1 MKLYGLRRFVHAAVA
16 ITFASCLLA
25 ADAKL
30 SIVKESVQ
38 MIEDGPSLGPGES
51 YVAGE
56 TVYFSCQIAG
66 FQVSQKEKIALEWD
80 IAVRDA
86 AGLALVPP
94 YAGKVEA
101 DILQE
106 DKKWMPKARHN
117 FLIPPH
123 APAGE
128 YKIIF
133 HAKDT
138 HSGSEITKE
147 LTFPVRGPKV
157 EPSETFV
164 VRNLRFFRAEE
175 DRQALRVVA
184 YRPGDTVFARF
195 DIVGYKLGPE
205 NAFDVDYGIE
215 ILKET
220 GESLFAQPSAAGEK
234 DQTFYPRRWVPGVM
248 NLPIPKDLAKATYVL
263 VIKANDKVGNQA
275 AETRANFT
283 VE

>member
-1 MKLYGLRRFVHAAVA
+1 MWRCLAGLAIAASLA
-16 ITFASCLLA
+16 IPIRG

-30 SIVKESVQ
+30 SIHNPSVQ
-38 MIEDGPSLGPGES
+38 SIEDGPALAPGES

-56 TVYFSCQIAG
+56 TVYFSCQIGG
-66 FQVSQKEKIALEWD
+66 FQVSQKEKIALTWD
-80 IAVRDA
+80 IAVKDA
-86 AGLALVPP
+86 AGLALVPA
-94 YAGKVEA
+94 YGNKIEA

-123 APAGE
+123 APGGE
-128 YKIIF
+128 YKITF

-138 HSGSEITKE
+138 ESGAEVTQD
-147 LTFPVRGPKV
+147 LAFTVRGPKV
-157 EPSETFV
+157 EPSETFI
-164 VRNLRFFRAEE
+164 VRNLRFFRGEE
-175 DRQALRVVA
+175 DRQALREVA

-215 ILKET
+215 IQKES

-263 VIKANDKVGNQA
+263 VIKANDKIGGTA
-275 AETRANFT
+275 AETRGNFT

>member
-1 MKLYGLRRFVHAAVA
+1 MKQSAFSRAAGLWMALAVA
-16 ITFASCLLA
+16 VAGFA

-30 SIVKESVQ
+30 AIVRASVQ
-38 MIEDGPSLGPGES
+38 MIEDGPSLATGES

-56 TVYFSCQIAG
+56 TIYFSCHIAG
-66 FQVSQKEKIALEWD
+66 FQVSPKEKIALTWD
-80 IAVRDA
+80 IAVHDG
-86 AGLALVPP
+86 AGLPLVPP

-106 DKKWMPKARHN
+106 DKKWTPKARHN

-128 YKIIF
+128 YKIVF

-138 HSGSEITKE
+138 LSGSEVTQD
-147 LTFPVRGPKV
+147 LVFLVRGPKI

-175 DRQALRVVA
+175 DRQALREVA
-184 YRPGDTVFARF
+184 YRPGDTLFARF
-195 DIVGYKLGPE
+195 EMLGYKLGPE

-215 ILKET
+215 ILKAT
-220 GESLFAQPSAAGEK
+220 GESLFAQPAAAGEK
-234 DQTFYPRRWVPGVM
+234 DATFYPRRLVPGVM
-248 NLPIPKDLAKATYVL
+248 NLPIPKDLPKATYVL
-263 VIKANDKVGNQA
+263 VIKANDKIGGTA
-275 AETRANFT
+275 SETKANFT